1 MLDDPWIKANSPM
14 EPESIHA
21 LGVISV
27 HWNIWGM
34 SRSLLKL
41 SKRSLRIE
49 IYAA

>member
-1 MLDDPWIKANSPM
+1 V
-14 EPESIHA
+14 
-21 LGVISV
+21 GVCKVMSDL
-27 HWNIWGM
+27 GM